1 MSMRSGRF
9 LHRGGRFLI
18 SRLQSAGVDNLNIPS
33 EKVAEL
39 GNEISLATVY
49 DTPDLSFG
57 LESFDA
63 NCDIEAILTRVDPS
77 TVIAGQAFDF
87 KNARPLDIV
96 SPWKGKYGTFLT
108 TAGAI
113 VPYLLVEQATYRAAI
128 RQNFSKQFTLRGDS
142 IYYCQKTPK
151 FKYFAAAAVLAGGVG
166 PYTFDFTAVPSI
178 EQGVNVYAY
187 CITLHHTDGTWSRLV
202 HGDDYT
208 DTTAGFTL
216 AVAPAVTDTM
226 DVVYATATQESDPQS
241 IHPSTTTKPAAV
253 RGRDIDLVIS
263 NIAATP
269 TRVTWKGVQS
279 VEATWRVT
287 LDPDEEL
294 GNIHYVD
301 RDYDVPEV
309 TGNIVLRP
317 VDAQALMTKLAQL
330 QGVAST
336 TQTLN
341 TSGFVPMDIEI
352 QVNHPDTGARLE
364 TINVPDARFQPPPV
378 APRVGQKADFTLP
391 FTSDG
396 GQMVVY
402 SGAKP

>member
-9 LHRGGRFLI
+9 LHRGGKFLI

-33 EKVAEL
+33 EKISEL

-57 LESFDA
+57 MESLDA
-63 NCDIEAILTRVDPS
+63 NCDIEAILTRVDPAAV
-77 TVIAGQAFDF
+77 TARQAFDF
-87 KNARPLDIV
+87 KNARPFDIV

-108 TAGAI
+108 VAGVI
-113 VPYLLVEQATYRAAI
+113 VPYLVVEQATYRAGV
-128 RQNFSKQFTLRGDS
+128 RQNYTKQFTLRGDS

-151 FKYFAAAAVLAGGVG
+151 FKYFDAGTLTSTGLG
-166 PYTFDFTAVPSI
+166 PYFFDFTAVPTV
-178 EQGVNVYAY
+178 EQGNNVYAY
-187 CITLHHTDGTWSRLV
+187 CITLHHTDGTWTRLV
-202 HGDDYT
+202 FGDDYT
-208 DTTAGFTL
+208 NTAAGFTL
-216 AVAPAVTDTM
+216 LALPTAGDTM
-226 DVVYATATQESDPQS
+226 DVVYATATAESDPQS

-301 RDYDVPEV
+301 RDYDIPEV

-317 VDAQALMTKLAQL
+317 VDAAALMTKLAQL

-341 TSGFVPMDIEI
+341 TGGFVPMDIEI
-352 QVNHPDTGARLE
+352 RVNHPDTGARLQ

-402 SGAKP
+402 SGSKP